1 METIFR
7 DLQQVVDDLEK
18 LLAASTGEARGHAEQ
33 AVKDWR
39 SALKSAQGRVEKLQE
54 HTRRRVADSARTASQ
69 ALRDNPWKS
78 MGIVAA
84 AGFLLG
90 FALRGHDQSK
100 PEPQPRDDLTG

>member
-1 METIFR
+1 METMLR

-18 LLAASTGEARGHAEQ
+18 LLAASRGEARAHAEQ

-39 SALKSAQGRVEKLQE
+39 SALKSAEGRVEKLQE
-54 HTRRRVADSARTASQ
+54 QTRRRVADAARSASE
-69 ALRDNPWKS
+69 ALRDNAWKS

-90 FALRGHDQSK
+90 LALHGHDQPK
-100 PEPQPRDDLTG
+100 FEPQPRDNVTE